1 MTYLQKALADLV
13 FATESLRQESVDI
26 GGEIG
31 ANIEST
37 CLQLDRT
44 IEALEEL
51 LRDERTPGR
60 TLMTI

>member
-51 LRDERTPGR
+51 LRDERTP
-60 TLMTI
+60 